1 MKEIQQKSIVVRV
14 SARLELE
21 KVRIIGRQLVYQS
34 YKVPV
39 FRCYLLALFFSL
51 FLVILKVS
59 LKKIR
64 WQIIIRST

>member
-39 FRCYLLALFFSL
+39 FRCYLLTLFFSL

-59 LKKIR
+59 LKR
-64 WQIIIRST
+64 

>member
-1 MKEIQQKSIVVRV
+1 MKEIHQKSIVVRV

-39 FRCYLLALFFSL
+39 FRCYLLTLFFSL

-59 LKKIR
+59 LKR
-64 WQIIIRST
+64 

>member
-39 FRCYLLALFFSL
+39 FMLF
-51 FLVILKVS
+51 IG
-59 LKKIR
+59 
-64 WQIIIRST
+64 IIF

>member
-39 FRCYLLALFFSL
+39 LRCYLLALFFSL

-59 LKKIR
+59 LKR
-64 WQIIIRST
+64 

>member
-21 KVRIIGRQLVYQS
+21 KVRIIGRRLVYQS

-39 FRCYLLALFFSL
+39 FRCYLLPLFFSL

-59 LKKIR
+59 LKR
-64 WQIIIRST
+64 